1 VGHVIFRLVILERT
15 PMAWRKTGVF
25 RPAEEIF
32 VMTCDMCER
41 DIGYE
46 DGRRPHE
53 HFCVTRLPNPGGMG
67 DQEPA
72 IVICSRECLQ
82 AFAAKTSGPDRTPT
96 EGPRLPGKPGS
107 QS

>member
-1 VGHVIFRLVILERT
+1 
-15 PMAWRKTGVF
+15 MAWRRTGVF

-46 DGRRPHE
+46 DERRPHE
-53 HFCVTRLPNPGGMG
+53 HFRVTRHPNPGGMD

-82 AFAAKTSGPDRTPT
+82 AFAATTSGPDRNPT
-96 EGPRLPGKPGS
+96 EGPRGPGKPGS

>member
-1 VGHVIFRLVILERT
+1 
-15 PMAWRKTGVF
+15 MAWRRTGVF
-25 RPAEEIF
+25 RPAEEVF

-53 HFCVTRLPNPGGMG
+53 HFCVTRHPNPGSID

-82 AFAAKTSGPDRTPT
+82 AFAAQTSGPDRAPT
-96 EGPRLPGKPGS
+96 DGPRSPGKPGS

>member
-1 VGHVIFRLVILERT
+1 
-15 PMAWRKTGVF
+15 MAWRKTGVF

-53 HFCVTRLPNPGGMG
+53 HFCVTRLPNPGGMN

>member
-1 VGHVIFRLVILERT
+1 
-15 PMAWRKTGVF
+15 MAWRRTGVF
-25 RPAEEIF
+25 RPAEEVF

-53 HFCVTRLPNPGGMG
+53 HFRVSRHPNPGGMD
-67 DQEPA
+67 DQAPA

-82 AFAAKTSGPDRTPT
+82 AFAAKTAGPERSPT
-96 EGPRLPGKPGS
+96 DIPRGPGNPGS

>member
-1 VGHVIFRLVILERT
+1 
-15 PMAWRKTGVF
+15 MAWRKTGVF

-32 VMTCDMCER
+32 VMTCDICER

-53 HFCVTRLPNPGGMG
+53 HFCVTRLPNPGGMDG
-67 DQEPA
+67 QEPA
-72 IVICSRECLQ
+72 MVICSRECLQ
-82 AFAAKTSGPDRTPT
+82 AFAAKTPGPDRTPT
-96 EGPRLPGKPGS
+96 EGPRLPGKPAS

>member
-1 VGHVIFRLVILERT
+1 
-15 PMAWRKTGVF
+15 MAWRKTGVF

-67 DQEPA
+67 DQEMRATA
-72 IVICSRECLQ
+72 IRHALNQIEAKLK
-82 AFAAKTSGPDRTPT
+82 ADGFAVAHQSLLGLGD
-96 EGPRLPGKPGS
+96 PGRRHGGVGAVVPLTW
-107 QS
+107 

>member
-1 VGHVIFRLVILERT
+1 
-15 PMAWRKTGVF
+15 MAWRKTGVF

-32 VMTCDMCER
+32 VMTCDICER

-53 HFCVTRLPNPGGMG
+53 HFCVTRLPNPGGMDG
-67 DQEPA
+67 QEPA

-82 AFAAKTSGPDRTPT
+82 AFAAKTPGPDRTPT